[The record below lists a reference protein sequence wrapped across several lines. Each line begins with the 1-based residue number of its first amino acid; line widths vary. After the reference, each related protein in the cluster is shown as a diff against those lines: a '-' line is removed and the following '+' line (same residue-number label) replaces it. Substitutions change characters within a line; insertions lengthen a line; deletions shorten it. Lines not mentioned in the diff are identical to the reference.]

1 MREPSSRAI
10 NLDEVY
16 ITSNW
21 GRSHR
26 GNNRNSGRN
35 NPQKFAALSQL
46 SFPSYLPEKI
56 LLGVLFTLIAFSG
69 ELQVC
74 NSRHNSEASF
84 KIHVGCLP
92 RRGFVKAYVNVM
104 QCSCNSFPA
113 AYESGRLSNC
123 STLELKCGRFVFCSI
138 HLF

>member
-10 NLDEVY
+10 HLNKMQ

-35 NPQKFAALSQL
+35 NPQKFAALSPL

-56 LLGVLFTLIAFSG
+56 LLSVLFTLIVFSR

-84 KIHVGCLP
+84 KIHVGCLRP
-92 RRGFVKAYVNVM
+92 RRGFIKALVNVM
-104 QCSCNSFPA
+104 QCSCNSVPA
-113 AYESGRLSNC
+113 AYESGRLSNRA
-123 STLELKCGRFVFCSI
+123 TLESFAPTKD
-138 HLF
+138 